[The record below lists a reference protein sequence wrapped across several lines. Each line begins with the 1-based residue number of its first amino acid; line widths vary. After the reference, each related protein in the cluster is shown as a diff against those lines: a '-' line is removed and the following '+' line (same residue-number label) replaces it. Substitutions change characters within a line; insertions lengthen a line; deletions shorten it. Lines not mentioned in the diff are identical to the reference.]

1 MKETIKNLR
10 IFLSDNVYIWLIKT
24 KKWYKNIS
32 QLLNQLCCNGYLK
45 FTEKTGIRITKY
57 EGKIDLVTICQICES
72 SNSVLLGKLELE
84 DLTELLK
91 AINKRWILLKKT
103 PIDGKVSIN
112 SKFALLAIENNM
124 NLNDLFNNNENI
136 LFKL

>member
-1 MKETIKNLR
+1 M
-10 IFLSDNVYIWLIKT
+10 
-24 KKWYKNIS
+24 
-32 QLLNQLCCNGYLK
+32 
-45 FTEKTGIRITKY
+45 
-57 EGKIDLVTICQICES
+57 VTICQICES

-91 AINKRWILLKKT
+91 AINKRWILSKKT
-103 PIDGKVSIN
+103 PIDGKVSIS
-112 SKFALLAIENNM
+112 SKFALLEYSAIENNM

>member
-91 AINKRWILLKKT
+91 AINKR
-103 PIDGKVSIN
+103 
-112 SKFALLAIENNM
+112 
-124 NLNDLFNNNENI
+124 
-136 LFKL
+136 